1 MRRLIKRIGIGIY
14 ALLASYVTLVSGC
27 KSAMPTRIVPF
38 AEEVGIEVPNF
49 KGWTF
54 VFLNEMRYKYESEKV
69 KMYGNMME
77 ITHQVTFD
85 VYDITMDWVN
95 MALAGGALGGIP
107 LALRKVP
114 KGFVKDPNS

>member
-38 AEEVGIEVPNF
+38 SEEVGIEVPNF

-54 VFLNEMRYKYESEKV
+54 VFQNEMLYKYESEKV

-114 KGFVKDPNS
+114 KGFVKDPNV